1 MYKKWMNEKRT
12 KKDFHISKVV
22 NERKVWV
29 CLPDGKNE
37 EEVEPLN
44 LMFDGTGEFNEVVKK
59 HILNGM
65 SDYPQCFIS
74 IMAYNLMWTH
84 SGDPK
89 ILNLTNDR
97 LGHFRII
104 HKDHIDDWV
113 NGYLKWYRNAVE
125 EQETERRGLF
135 PLRTFVGYIHPIPSI
150 LGQSVVNP
158 NIDDNMCLQ
167 WYLILASECGHKIIA
182 NRKMGDESVYNKW
195 CKQRDKYKVFGVTI
209 YEIEEAMD
217 ICNNKPFE
225 QSEERFMRLEELL
238 NVSLNI
244 FEITLLP
251 GYNDNSKDKNEHFV
265 SCQISSEHKST
276 SLLSL
281 CILNDT
287 RNTNSSPNTS
297 CTSRT

>member
-1 MYKKWMNEKRT
+1 
-12 KKDFHISKVV
+12 
-22 NERKVWV
+22 
-29 CLPDGKNE
+29 
-37 EEVEPLN
+37 
-44 LMFDGTGEFNEVVKK
+44 
-59 HILNGM
+59 
-65 SDYPQCFIS
+65 
-74 IMAYNLMWTH
+74 
-84 SGDPK
+84 
-89 ILNLTNDR
+89 
-97 LGHFRII
+97 
-104 HKDHIDDWV
+104 
-113 NGYLKWYRNAVE
+113 
-125 EQETERRGLF
+125 
-135 PLRTFVGYIHPIPSI
+135 
-150 LGQSVVNP
+150 
-158 NIDDNMCLQ
+158 
-167 WYLILASECGHKIIA
+167 
-182 NRKMGDESVYNKW
+182 MGDESVYNKW
-195 CKQRDKYKVFGVTI
+195 CKQRDKYKVLGVTI

-265 SCQISSEHKST
+265 SCQIYSEHKST